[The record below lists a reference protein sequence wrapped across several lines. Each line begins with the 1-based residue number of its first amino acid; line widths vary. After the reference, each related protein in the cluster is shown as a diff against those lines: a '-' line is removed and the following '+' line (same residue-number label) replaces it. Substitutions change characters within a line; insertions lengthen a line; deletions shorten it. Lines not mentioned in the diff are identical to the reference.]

1 MDAGFPV
8 MNAVSTPLTEA
19 RRTLRASGSDT
30 SALDLLASTLP
41 RLAAGQLPKAL
52 AEFHNMAGRLPYA
65 GDSDF
70 GALLL
75 ESLADGSDD
84 SALAREFLV
93 SASYRAR
100 WCAESATSG
109 GEGLARAADLNR
121 IQSKLASLK

>member
-1 MDAGFPV
+1 
-8 MNAVSTPLTEA
+8 MNAVSTPLSDA
-19 RRTLRASGSDT
+19 RRTLRAGGSDT
-30 SALDLLASTLP
+30 SALELLSGTLP
-41 RLAAGQLPKAL
+41 RLVAGQLPEAL
-52 AEFHNMAGRLPYA
+52 AQFHNIAGRLPFA

-100 WCAESATSG
+100 WCVQAATSG

-121 IQSKLASLK
+121 IQSKLDSLK